1 VTRFANNWPLNP
13 EAEMSTWYS
22 PTGENGYI
30 DFPVAQEANFK
41 N

>member
-1 VTRFANNWPLNP
+1 VGRFANNWPLNP
-13 EAEMSTWYS
+13 EADMSTWYS
-22 PTGENGYI
+22 PTGANGYI